1 MECWSIGILGV
12 PAEINHFNCKK
23 FLQNH
28 QSITPLFHHSLPGG
42 GPWGEALNLHYTNS
56 IILTSIFPC
65 IVKPRYLYVPK
76 KWKWLQIR
84 CLYVTQIEAK
94 FFKTIFL
101 SKCHPFNR
109 FSLIFKVEVELFFPT
124 DRQRRVS

>member
-28 QSITPLFHHSLPGG
+28 QSIKPLFHHSLPGG

-56 IILTSIFPC
+56 IILTSIFNAC
-65 IVKPRYLYVPK
+65 QTALSSHSQEMEIIVILTPLCYLNNK
-76 KWKWLQIR
+76 
-84 CLYVTQIEAK
+84 AN
-94 FFKTIFL
+94 FFETIVFSKT
-101 SKCHPFNR
+101 HPFKSN
-109 FSLIFKVEVELFFPT
+109 F
-124 DRQRRVS
+124 